1 MHHMCL
7 CVCLFH
13 CVCFI
18 RLVLCVD
25 FRAGEPLFKLLLVCG
40 CYELCPDP
48 ELRGEDS
55 CGRKNILVS
64 AHPQSVCVCVCVCGG
79 V

>member
-1 MHHMCL
+1 M
-7 CVCLFH
+7 
-13 CVCFI
+13 
-18 RLVLCVD
+18 LCVD

-64 AHPQSVCVCVCVCGG
+64 AHPQSVCVCVCVVVYSHACITGLREG
-79 V
+79 RENASQ